1 MATYAVESSR
11 QAMTATGIV
20 EPVMAWIEENGK
32 RRPSKDAQD
41 HDARPED
48 GGTGQPLWGVEV
60 MYVTQSFNRQSTV
73 TAKVTVSAP
82 DMPVIQP
89 LTPISFKGLTVDCG
103 VTRAGGFFERWRAR
117 ELDKVQRAQ
126 APKGGE
132 QHDKA
137 A

>member
-1 MATYAVESSR
+1 MATYAVESTR

-20 EPVMAWIEENGK
+20 EPVMAWIDGPDGK
-32 RRPSKDAQD
+32 RRPSKDSQD
-41 HDARPED
+41 HDAKPED
-48 GGTGQPLWGVEV
+48 GGTGWPLWGVEV
-60 MYVTQSFNRQSTV
+60 MYITESFGRQSTA

-89 LTPISFKGLTVDCG
+89 LTPITFKGLTVDCG
-103 VTRAGGFFERWRAR
+103 TTRSGGFFERWRAR
-117 ELDKVQRAQ
+117 ELDKIQRGQ
-126 APKGGE
+126 APKVD